1 MIIPLV
7 LQILQKY
14 GKNIFKGINTILV
27 RRVITMR
34 KSSKSNLDGLLSRH
48 DYLVVQSN
56 DLAKAFGNL
65 KAFEHKLL
73 DYCVSFVSK
82 DSVEQEVFQTT
93 SNDVMRYF
101 DLANSGQN
109 YQRIVKAFKTLN
121 ENTALYFV
129 TRKENG
135 KKAIVMG
142 HLFNKM
148 VVGDDGIITFQFS
161 EIASPYLFELKQN
174 YYSFKLLELAQ
185 IKSKYSLIMLKLIE
199 ARRFGQNDLI
209 TITGTL
215 EEWKDWFLGAEKSK
229 SWTAGRFTDRVLVVA
244 LKEIEE
250 KMPDITTTLVS
261 VKKGR
266 RITGYEVHVSDKRR
280 RAFHPSYRKSVN

>member
-1 MIIPLV
+1 M
-7 LQILQKY
+7 
-14 GKNIFKGINTILV
+14 
-27 RRVITMR
+27 RRTNKVD
-34 KSSKSNLDGLLSRH
+34 LDSLLSRH
-48 DYLVVQSN
+48 DYIVVQGN

-73 DYCVSFVSK
+73 DFCVSFVSK

-101 DLANSGQN
+101 ELANSGQN

-129 TRKENG
+129 RQKENG
-135 KKAIVMG
+135 KKAIEMG

-148 VVGDDGIITFQFS
+148 VVGDDGIINFQFS
-161 EIASPYLFELKQN
+161 ELASPYLFELKQN

-199 ARRFGQNDLI
+199 ARRFGQSDLI
-209 TITGTL
+209 SITGKL
-215 EEWKDWFLGAEKSK
+215 EEWKEWFLGSDSTASSK
-229 SWTAGRFTDRVLVVA
+229 WTTAQFTSRVLVVA
-244 LKEIEE
+244 LKEIEA
-250 KMPDITTTLVS
+250 KMPDISTTLVT

-266 RITGYEVHVSDKRR
+266 KITGYEIHVSDKRR
-280 RAFHPSYRKSVN
+280 RAFHPNYRKSVN